1 MDPSS
6 NLLNTALPLLYQ
18 ASDFVLSYLTV
29 IRTPNLTKLER
40 AEPAVTRARL
50 HTTQTLLAQLHKI
63 WPFVHL
69 VLFFYDHL
77 QGSTLCFSPLLIFPG
92 SFSCAVCV
100 I

>member
-29 IRTPNLTKLER
+29 TRTPNLTKLEH

-63 WPFVHL
+63 QPFVCL
-69 VLFFYDHL
+69 VLFFYDL
-77 QGSTLCFSPLLIFPG
+77 PQGFTLCFSPLLIFPD
-92 SFSCAVCV
+92 SFSCAARVV
-100 I
+100 